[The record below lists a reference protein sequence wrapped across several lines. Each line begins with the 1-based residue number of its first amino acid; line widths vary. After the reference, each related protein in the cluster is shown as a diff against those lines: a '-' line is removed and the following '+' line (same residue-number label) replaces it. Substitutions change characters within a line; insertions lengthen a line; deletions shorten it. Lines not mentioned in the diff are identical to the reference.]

1 MLFLTCVLEGSNFMV
16 MVLNA
21 TFNTISVIS
30 WWSVLLV
37 EEACPHTVW
46 STPNNNPPPPHC
58 LVHSYS
64 GLGLWCLTPLSTI
77 FQFYWWRKQE
87 YPEKRPTC
95 RKSFT
100 NFITYSC
107 IEYMKSK
114 ANKKNHKYLVC
125 KPCVRCRLL
134 WASCY
139 MALSHFIRRT
149 GNSWQDLIWPCFLY
163 QAYIIPNT
171 L

>member
-1 MLFLTCVLEGSNFMV
+1 MKARLRYCLVQISYVSFESTRIFDIFIRFFRFMV
-16 MVLNA
+16 FNT
-21 TFNTISVIS
+21 TFNNISVIS
-30 WWSVLLV
+30 W
-37 EEACPHTVW
+37 
-46 STPNNNPPPPHC
+46 
-58 LVHSYS
+58 
-64 GLGLWCLTPLSTI
+64 
-77 FQFYWWRKQE
+77 QFYWWRKQE

-114 ANKKNHKYLVC
+114 ANKKTHKYLVC